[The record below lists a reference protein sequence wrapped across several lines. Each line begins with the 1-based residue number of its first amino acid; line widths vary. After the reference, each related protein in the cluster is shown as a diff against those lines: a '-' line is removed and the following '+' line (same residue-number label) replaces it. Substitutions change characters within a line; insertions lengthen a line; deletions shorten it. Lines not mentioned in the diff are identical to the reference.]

1 MATSTNLLE
10 TLENFSDEEFKK
22 FKWFLQ
28 QADVLEGFPAIPKS
42 QLGKADRMDTVDEII
57 ETYDKNAVEVTIKV
71 LKLIK
76 RNDLAQHLLNINST
90 SKQALTDSQRKL
102 KSNLQKKFKHL
113 FEQNTKSGKQM
124 LMNEIYTELLI
135 TEERSEKTFGQNAKA
150 SSNTVNSEQLINFFQ
165 TSVGQDGSVRTLL
178 TKGVAGIGKTV
189 LTRKFTLDW
198 AEEKIDIDADF
209 IFPFTF
215 RELNLLKEKKYSW
228 VQLLHHFFA
237 DTKGISCFDKLQIVF
252 VLDGLNE
259 CQLPLDFHNNEI
271 LTDITAS
278 ASVDVLLTNLIMGKL
293 FPSSSIWITTT
304 PEAAGQI
311 PPEYI
316 RMVTKVEGFTDPKKD
331 EYFRKRFRNKAL
343 ASRIITHIKTSR
355 SLHVMCQIPFLCW
368 ITAAILEDVLKTNDR
383 GEPPNTFTELYIYF
397 LLDQFK
403 LMNEETNSLWNTET
417 SKIIISLGKLAF
429 EQLQK
434 GNLIFYEADLI
445 ECGVDIRAASVSSG
459 VFTQILKE
467 DHGLNQDKRFC
478 FVHSSLQEFLA
489 AVHVIVSF
497 INSGVDLLSEE
508 ESASQQSEQSEVKH
522 LFQNAVDKALQS
534 RNGHLDS
541 FLRFL
546 VGLSLQTNQALLQVL
561 LTQTGGSLQ
570 SSQDTA
576 QYIKKK
582 IRENPNIEKNINLF
596 HCLNELN
603 DHSVAEEIQ
612 QYLSSGSLS
621 TNNLSHA
628 QWSALVFMLLS
639 SQSGLDVFDLKKY
652 SASEEG
658 LLRMMPVLQA
668 SSLCLLRGCKL
679 SEISYKALASGL
691 CSLTCNVRE
700 LDLSSNNELGRGFTV
715 GLKYPQSKLE
725 TRRLKS
731 RKLTSNMRE
740 LDTDK
745 LGNGLHELTV
755 GLKDPQCKLETL
767 RLCGCDLASMCGTDL
782 SSVLSYPSSSLREL
796 DLTFNHLGDEG
807 VEHLSVGLQSP
818 HCRLKTLRLV
828 DCRLTWRS
836 CDAVAF
842 FLSSQSSSLRQLDLS
857 MNHLGDSGVLVF
869 ISGLKN
875 PHCKLETLR
884 LSACYLSGKS
894 CETLAPVLSSQTS
907 SLRVLDMS
915 KNNLKDSGV
924 NFLSTGL
931 ESPHCNLE
939 ALRLGECGLSERSCE
954 ALAPALSSQTAR
966 LKELDLNSNDLL
978 DSGVKFVS
986 DGLKSPQCRL
996 ETLRLSGCQ
1005 VTEEGCASLASAL
1018 SSNPSHLK
1026 ELDLSYNHPGDSGV
1040 AFLSAGL
1047 ENPQWRLETLKVD
1060 HGGVQRL
1067 KTGLQKYACE
1077 LTLDPNT
1084 AHRQLRLSKNNTQ
1097 VAFVNEGQPYE
1108 YHQDR
1113 FQHPRQLL
1121 CRNGLTGRCYWE
1133 VEHKGRCCIAVA
1145 YRGISRRGS
1154 AEYCLFGRNDKSWTL
1169 TCDGNLEF
1177 WHNTTSNKSFSLT
1190 SIRTAIDRNLDVFHA
1205 TRTRLAM
1212 YLDWPAGTLS
1222 FYAVCSNTLFHVYTF
1237 FHRFTEPLFPG
1248 FGFEFPSQQPHQIM
1262 ITPSL
1267 CV

>member
-1 MATSTNLLE
+1 MASSTDLLE
-10 TLENFSDEEFKK
+10 TLENLKDEEFKK

-28 QADVLEGFPAIPKS
+28 QADVLEGFPAIPNS
-42 QLGKADRMDTVDEII
+42 QLGNADRMDAVDAIRKAYEQNSG
-57 ETYDKNAVEVTIKV
+57 EMTIKV

-76 RNDLAQHLLNINST
+76 RNDLVQHLLNINPT
-90 SKQALTDSQRKL
+90 SKEALTDSQRKL

-113 FEQNTKSGKQM
+113 FEQDTKSEKRM
-124 LMNEIYTELLI
+124 LMNEIYTELRI
-135 TEERSEKTFGQNAKA
+135 TEEKSGKTFGQIATS

-165 TSVGQDGSVRTLL
+165 TSAGQDGSVRTLL
-178 TKGVAGIGKTV
+178 TKGVAGVGKTV
-189 LTRKFTLDW
+189 LTRKFALDW
-198 AEEKIDIDADF
+198 AEEKIDINAQL

-215 RELNLLKEKKYSW
+215 REMNSLKEKKYTW
-228 VQLLHHFFA
+228 VELLHHFFA
-237 DTKGISCFDKLQIVF
+237 DTKGISSFDKLQIVF

-259 CQLPLDFHNNEI
+259 CQLPLDFDNNEV
-271 LTDITAS
+271 LTDDTDS
-278 ASVDVLLTNLIMGKL
+278 ALVDVLLTNLIMGKL
-293 FPSSSIWITTT
+293 FPSSSLWITTT

-316 RMVTKVEGFTDPKKD
+316 HMVTEVEGFTDPKKD

-343 ASRIITHIKTSR
+343 ASRIITHIKASR
-355 SLHVMCQIPFLCW
+355 SLHVMCQIPVLCW
-368 ITAAILEDVLKTNDR
+368 ITAAILEDVLKTNER
-383 GEPPNTFTELYIYF
+383 GEPPNTLTELYIHF
-397 LLDQFK
+397 LSDQFK
-403 LMNEETNSLWNTET
+403 LKNEETNRLWNTET
-417 SKIIISLGKLAF
+417 SKIIVSLGKLAF
-429 EQLQK
+429 EQLHK
-434 GNLIFYEADLI
+434 GNLIFYEADLM
-445 ECGVDIRAASVSSG
+445 ECGIDIRAASVYSG
-459 VFTQILKE
+459 MFTQIFKE
-467 DHGLNQDKRFC
+467 DRALNQDKRFC

-497 INSGVDLLSEE
+497 INSDVNLLSEE

-522 LFQNAVDKALQS
+522 LFQSAVDKALQS
-534 RNGHLDS
+534 RNGHLDL

-582 IRENPNIEKNINLF
+582 IRENPNIERNINLF

-603 DHSVAEEIQ
+603 DHSLVEEIQ
-612 QYLSSGSLS
+612 QCLSSASLS

-628 QWSALVFMLLS
+628 QWSALVFILLS
-639 SQSGLDVFDLKKY
+639 SQSELDVFDLKKY

-679 SEISYKALASGL
+679 SEEGCKALASVLG
-691 CSLTCNVRE
+691 SLTCNVRE
-700 LDLSSNNELGRGFTV
+700 LDLSYNNKLRG
-715 GLKYPQSKLE
+715 
-725 TRRLKS
+725 
-731 RKLTSNMRE
+731 
-740 LDTDK
+740 
-745 LGNGLHELTV
+745 GLHELTV
-755 GLKDPQCKLETL
+755 GLKYPQCKLETL

-796 DLTFNHLGDEG
+796 DLTCNHLGDGG
-807 VEHLSVGLQSP
+807 VEYLSVGLQSP
-818 HCRLKTLRLV
+818 HCGLETLRLV
-828 DCRLTWRS
+828 DCMLTWED

-842 FLSSQSSSLRQLDLS
+842 FLSSQSSSLRLLDLS
-857 MNHLGDSGVLVF
+857 MNHLEDSGLRVF
-869 ISGLKN
+869 IAGLQN

-884 LSACYLSGKS
+884 LSACNLSEKS
-894 CETLAPVLSSQTS
+894 CETLASVLTSQTS
-907 SLRVLDMS
+907 SLRVLDLS
-915 KNNLKDSGV
+915 KNILQDSGV
-924 NFLSTGL
+924 NFLLTGL

-954 ALAPALSSQTAR
+954 ALAPALSSQTTR

-986 DGLKSPQCRL
+986 NGLKSTQCSL

-1040 AFLSAGL
+1040 ALLSAGL
-1047 ENPQWRLETLKVD
+1047 ENSQWRLETLKVD

-1084 AHRQLRLSKNNTQ
+1084 AQRELRLSENNTQ
-1097 VAFVNEGQPYE
+1097 VTYVWPKQRYG
-1108 YHQDR
+1108 YHPDR
-1113 FQHPRQLL
+1113 FQRPRQLL

-1133 VEHKGRCCIAVA
+1133 VECKGHCCIAVA

-1154 AEYCLFGRNDKSWTL
+1154 ADYCLFGRNDKSWTL

-1177 WHNTTSNKSFSLT
+1177 WHNTTSKC
-1190 SIRTAIDRNLDVFHA
+1190 IRYDSNEP
-1205 TRTRLAM
+1205 TRLAV
-1212 YLDWPAGTLS
+1212 YLDWAAGTLS
-1222 FYAVCSNTLFHVYTF
+1222 FYTVRSDTLTHVYTF
-1237 FHRFTEPLFPG
+1237 FQRFTEPLFPG
-1248 FGFEFPSQQPHQIM
+1248 FSFEFPSLPGHVGSDGGT
-1262 ITPSL
+1262 ITL
-1267 CV
+1267 C